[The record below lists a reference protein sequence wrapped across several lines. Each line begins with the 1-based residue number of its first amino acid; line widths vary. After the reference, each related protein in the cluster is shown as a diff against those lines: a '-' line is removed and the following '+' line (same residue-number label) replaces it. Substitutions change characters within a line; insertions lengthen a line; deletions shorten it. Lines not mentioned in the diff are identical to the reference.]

1 MKTST
6 GYWAS
11 SALAAILNDC
21 LLNPNTYLQN
31 LQVKLSHIY
40 LLQYW
45 VKLGQLYMLQYWVK
59 LSHVICFN
67 TGSY

>member
-11 SALAAILNDC
+11 SALAAISNAC

-40 LLQYW
+40 LI
-45 VKLGQLYMLQYWVK
+45 QYWVK
-59 LSHVICFN
+59 LSHIFGQTKLHLLALILGQ
-67 TGSY
+67 TG

>member
-21 LLNPNTYLQN
+21 LLNPN
-31 LQVKLSHIY
+31 IY
-40 LLQYW
+40 
-45 VKLGQLYMLQYWVK
+45 KIFR
-59 LSHVICFN
+59 SN
-67 TGSY
+67 